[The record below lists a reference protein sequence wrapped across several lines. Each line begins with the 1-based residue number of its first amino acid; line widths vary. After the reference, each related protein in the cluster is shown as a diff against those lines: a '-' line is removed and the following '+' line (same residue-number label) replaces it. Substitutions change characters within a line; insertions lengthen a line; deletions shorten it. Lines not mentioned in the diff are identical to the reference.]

1 MSQRSDLSQSSMIHL
16 VQLARDRDPRAFESL
31 VRSYERPLLAF
42 LLGLTSNA
50 AEAEEIAQE
59 SFVRA
64 YFDLG
69 TLKNDQRFGSWLFGL
84 ARNVYRESVRDR
96 AKRRREIPIE
106 PTERTEILKRKA
118 ILHSE
123 IYQIVQAL
131 PDPYCEVLLLRYFG
145 GNPVKDIARLVGSPV
160 GTVTKQL
167 SRAHKMVAD
176 KLSRLS
182 GFTTLLR
189 YFVSQGGSSHD
200 S

>member
-16 VQLARDRDPRAFESL
+16 VQLAREKDARAFESL

-42 LLGLTSNA
+42 LLGLTSDVS
-50 AEAEEIAQE
+50 EAEEIAQE

-64 YFDLG
+64 YFDLDK
-69 TLKNDQRFGSWLFGL
+69 LKNDQRFGSWLFGL
-84 ARNVYRESVRDR
+84 ARNVYREAIKDR
-96 AKRRREIPIE
+96 IKRRREIPIE

-118 ILHSE
+118 ILHNE
-123 IYQIVQAL
+123 IYQIVQTL

-145 GNPVKDIARLVGSPV
+145 GNPVKEIARLVGSPV

-167 SRAHKMVAD
+167 SRAHKLVAD
-176 KLSRLS
+176 KLTKLS

-189 YFVSQGGSSHD
+189 YFMPEEK
-200 S
+200 

>member
-1 MSQRSDLSQSSMIHL
+1 MNKRSDLSQSSMIHL
-16 VQLARDRDPRAFESL
+16 VQRAQGRDPRAFEAL

-42 LLGLTSNA
+42 LLGLTANTT
-50 AEAEEIAQE
+50 EAEELAQE

-64 YFDLG
+64 YFDLAK
-69 TLKNDQRFGSWLFGL
+69 LKNSQRFGSWLFGM

-96 AKRRREIPIE
+96 AKRRGSVPA
-106 PTERTEILKRKA
+106 PTTERTEILKRKA
-118 ILHSE
+118 VFHAE

-145 GNPVKDIARLVGSPV
+145 ENPVKDIARLVGSPV

-167 SRAHKMVAD
+167 SRAHAMVAD
-176 KLSRLS
+176 KLQRLS

-189 YFVSQGGSSHD
+189 YFVPGKSYES
-200 S
+200 